1 MMKDTLIY
9 LDQAATSWPKPASV
23 GAAMQHALR
32 TCGGN
37 PGRGSHPLA
46 EASSQLLYDCREAA
60 AAFFNGNPEAVVF
73 TLNATEALNM
83 AIKGLAHKDGHIL
96 VDHYAHNAA
105 ARPVKALVQCG
116 LCTMDLYDTNGT
128 AEETL
133 ASIRAL
139 MRPETTMLIATHQ
152 SNICSHVLPI
162 REIGALCRERGIDYI
177 VDGSQSAGHLPIDIE
192 ADGITALCL
201 PGHKGLM
208 GPMGTGMLL
217 TREDAV
223 YRTIIEGGAGIRS
236 LDETMPEN
244 LPERL
249 EPGTMATPAIAGLLA
264 GIRYVQSVGLARIR
278 RTEESLAAAFVNDAS
293 KIGGLHFHGET
304 AGSVVSFTVD
314 GASPSEIGRLLGE
327 AGICVRTGYHCAP
340 LAHEALGT
348 LETGTVRVSF
358 SGMNTTEEARTA
370 ARVLERITEGFRSER
385 KKKS

>member
-1 MMKDTLIY
+1 MKESVIY

-23 GAAMQHALR
+23 GNAMLRALR
-32 TCGGN
+32 ECGGN

-46 EASSQLLYDCREAA
+46 EASSRLLYDCREAA
-60 AAFFNGNPEAVVF
+60 ASLFNGSPEAVVF

-83 AIKGLAHKDGHIL
+83 AIKGLAHRGGHIL
-96 VDHYAHNAA
+96 VDHYVHNAVY
-105 ARPVKALVQCG
+105 RPVMALVRCG
-116 LCTMDLYDTNGT
+116 LCTVDFYDTDGT
-128 AEETL
+128 TEETL
-133 ASIRAL
+133 ASIQAAL
-139 MRPETTMLIATHQ
+139 RPETTMLIATHQ

-162 REIGALCRERGIDYI
+162 REIGALCRERGIDFI

-208 GPMGTGMLL
+208 GPMGTGLLL

-236 LDETMPEN
+236 LDETMPVS

-249 EPGTMATPAIAGLLA
+249 EPGTTATPAIAGLLA

-278 RTEESLAAAFVNDAS
+278 RTEEALAAAFVNDAS
-293 KIGGLHFHGET
+293 KIDGLHFHGKT
-304 AGSVVSFTVD
+304 DGSVVSFTVD

-340 LAHEALGT
+340 MAHESLGT
-348 LETGTVRVSF
+348 LDSGTVRVSF
-358 SGMNTTEEARTA
+358 SAVNSESEVRTA
-370 ARVLERITEGFRSER
+370 VRVLERIIKGFRS
-385 KKKS
+385 